1 MSGIING
8 FLKIGNGTWN
18 IEAVKGK
25 TLEQLKI
32 EFPGVRIEILREIHK
47 KVGKS
52 KTKK

>member
-1 MSGIING
+1 MG
-8 FLKIGNGTWN
+8 FIKVGYGEYS

-32 EFPGVRIEILREIHK
+32 DFPGVRIEILREIHK